1 MRSGTLAPALVVGL
15 GEACSIAKAEMYNDE
30 AHIAKMSDKF
40 LRSTAISLFEVTEY
54 FHSEGLMHKT
64 PLDLN
69 SFGVNENG
77 EVRI

>member
-40 LRSTAISLFEVTEY
+40 LHAMRHDVTHIE
-54 FHSEGLMHKT
+54 
-64 PLDLN
+64 LN
-69 SFGVNENG
+69 GDEH
-77 EVRI
+77 